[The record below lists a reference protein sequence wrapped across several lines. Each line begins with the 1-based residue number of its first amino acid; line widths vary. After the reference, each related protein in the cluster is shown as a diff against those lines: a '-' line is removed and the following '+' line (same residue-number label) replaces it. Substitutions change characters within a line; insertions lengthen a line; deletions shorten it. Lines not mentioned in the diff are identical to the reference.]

1 MKMKKTAILTALV
14 LLVVSTVFLSGCAVV
29 NIPGVI
35 KQVKR
40 QSVSMDGISNLKID
54 LGYKNVTV
62 LSNEGDT
69 LEIRDYMISDNVKLH
84 STVSVS
90 GDTITVSDA
99 PGRANK
105 TYKVEIA
112 IPKTYKGTLS
122 MSLIAGEVYAE
133 TDLTDYEN
141 IILNLQNGQMTM
153 QKLEAKTISL
163 NVGNGKIKTKSI
175 KGMASCSVNSGT
187 IAVSMDGLTADLT
200 LDVERGTLD
209 LTLPQDAAFHL
220 KAKAERGT
228 VKVTGTE
235 EKIHVSGETVS
246 KAIGMS
252 PKHTIKASVGSGTIN
267 ISVK

>member
-90 GDTITVSDA
+90 G
-99 PGRANK
+99 
-105 TYKVEIA
+105 
-112 IPKTYKGTLS
+112 
-122 MSLIAGEVYAE
+122 
-133 TDLTDYEN
+133 
-141 IILNLQNGQMTM
+141 ILLQ
-153 QKLEAKTISL
+153 
-163 NVGNGKIKTKSI
+163 
-175 KGMASCSVNSGT
+175 
-187 IAVSMDGLTADLT
+187 
-200 LDVERGTLD
+200 
-209 LTLPQDAAFHL
+209 
-220 KAKAERGT
+220 
-228 VKVTGTE
+228 
-235 EKIHVSGETVS
+235 
-246 KAIGMS
+246 
-252 PKHTIKASVGSGTIN
+252 
-267 ISVK
+267 